1 MRDTPAVQK
10 MMKALKDYKV
20 NFELIAPVVFDL
32 VTELEGA
39 GICGTTFRVLNLQLN
54 KKDQFSEQTLLFK
67 FMNMTIRTFFSYLNI
82 LNI

>member
-1 MRDTPAVQK
+1 MFSSKELRDTPAVQK

-39 GICGTTFRVLNLQLN
+39 GICGTTFRVLNSQLN
-54 KKDQFSEQTLLFK
+54 KNEMIDFPNK
-67 FMNMTIRTFFSYLNI
+67 FY
-82 LNI
+82 